1 MDWDIEA
8 LGKGWKTNTE
18 IVKPIN
24 IKDMNEFLQLTMDI
38 ESYGGKDIYQQGAS
52 SKQRGAGLFS
62 LETGPDQGGMTRLTQ
77 VYKGLPKE
85 LTPSALERHFYQ
97 AARGDRSYD
106 VKAKLHPSQ
115 QKYLMT
121 AHIMMNKGGRKA
133 YDKWVSGGKKQED
146 FLDWWAD
153 FHWKGHGGDSTI
165 RKNKIDEVKI
175 NLDAYEKKRKKNTDT
190 SFFFPDDRVMNEA
203 LG

>member
-77 VYKGLPKE
+77 VYK
-85 LTPSALERHFYQ
+85 
-97 AARGDRSYD
+97 
-106 VKAKLHPSQ
+106 VC
-115 QKYLMT
+115 
-121 AHIMMNKGGRKA
+121 
-133 YDKWVSGGKKQED
+133 
-146 FLDWWAD
+146 
-153 FHWKGHGGDSTI
+153 
-165 RKNKIDEVKI
+165 RKN
-175 NLDAYEKKRKKNTDT
+175 
-190 SFFFPDDRVMNEA
+190 
-203 LG
+203 